1 MKQTKRF
8 LSAAVALVALAMVN
22 MSMTTDDEPA
32 SRIVE
37 NGGSGPFKAVMK
49 TEPTLAAHTIFV
61 PQDLAPFSDKNPL
74 PVLVWGNGARANS
87 PFEHVNF
94 LNEIASHGYI
104 VVATGYMPKE
114 GERYRGAMST
124 TEQQLESMD
133 WVIAQNA
140 DKDSP
145 YYKKIDVKNI
155 AVAGM
160 SCGGLQT
167 LYNCADPRIKTLMVC
182 NSGLFN
188 QENAGSAVGGMPM
201 PPKSK
206 LKEIHSSIIYILGG
220 EKDIAYEN
228 GMDDFHR
235 IDHVPACATNL
246 PVGHGGTYGRPFG
259 GEFSVV
265 ALAWLDWQLK
275 GSQEGAK
282 MFKGD
287 KPAILQREGWTIE
300 KNAQFETM
308 K

>member
-74 PVLVWGNGARANS
+74 PVLVWGNGACANS

-140 DKDSP
+140 DKNSP
-145 YYKKIDVKNI
+145 YYKKIDVPYSTDEELTYTLTQPLAPEGYLRMEDEVRLLTDKAGKLWVVQSGTNAKVDEKGVTLADGASTLKYDEDEGVYIAIIRNTKMAHILVQNI
-155 AVAGM
+155 
-160 SCGGLQT
+160 ST
-167 LYNCADPRIKTLMVC
+167 
-182 NSGLFN
+182 
-188 QENAGSAVGGMPM
+188 
-201 PPKSK
+201 
-206 LKEIHSSIIYILGG
+206 
-220 EKDIAYEN
+220 
-228 GMDDFHR
+228 
-235 IDHVPACATNL
+235 ATN
-246 PVGHGGTYGRPFG
+246 YF
-259 GEFSVV
+259 
-265 ALAWLDWQLK
+265 LK
-275 GSQEGAK
+275 GAK
-282 MFKGD
+282 IELEDGNGKVMKDDED
-287 KPAILQREGWTIE
+287 KDCLLPLDSMRMIE
-300 KNAQFETM
+300 ASDYRHTYRLPHD
-308 K
+308 